1 MTEELLKSILN
12 ELVSLNKKIENIE
25 EVVEVISSK
34 MNDTEEQSEKLIA
47 TAKAIEKSTDGVL
60 RSDISE
66 LQSKVLYKMSHLESL
81 EYTVEKIDFKTITES
96 LKQIAKNTQ

>member
-25 EVVEVISSK
+25 EIVEIISGK
-34 MNDTEEQSEKLIA
+34 MNDAEEQSEKLLE
-47 TAKAIEKSTDGVL
+47 TAKSIEESTDGV

-66 LQSKVLYKMSHLESL
+66 LQSKVIRQMPHLGSL
-81 EYTVEKIDFKTITES
+81 EYTAESIDFKSITES

>member
-47 TAKAIEKSTDGVL
+47 TAKAIEKSTDGV

-66 LQSKVLYKMSHLESL
+66 LQSKVLYKMPHLGSL
-81 EYTVEKIDFKTITES
+81 EYTAESIDFR
-96 LKQIAKNTQ
+96 LLQRV

>member
-25 EVVEVISSK
+25 EVVEIISGK
-34 MNDTEEQSEKLIA
+34 INDTEEQSEKLIT
-47 TAKAIEKSTDGVL
+47 TAKAIEKSTDGV

-66 LQSKVLYKMSHLESL
+66 LQSKVIYNMPNLANL